1 MYLDLNVSTKKSQ
14 RQKTKYGGK
23 KQTLTTKKAVYFIIS
38 PGLFWNNFKHFTELK
53 SSLSVVSL
61 EVTF

>member
-1 MYLDLNVSTKKSQ
+1 MYLQKKK
-14 RQKTKYGGK
+14 KTEYGGK

-61 EVTF
+61 EFTF

>member
-23 KQTLTTKKAVYFIIS
+23 KQTLTTKKEVYFIIS
-38 PGLFWNNFKHFTELK
+38 PGLF
-53 SSLSVVSL
+53 
-61 EVTF
+61 